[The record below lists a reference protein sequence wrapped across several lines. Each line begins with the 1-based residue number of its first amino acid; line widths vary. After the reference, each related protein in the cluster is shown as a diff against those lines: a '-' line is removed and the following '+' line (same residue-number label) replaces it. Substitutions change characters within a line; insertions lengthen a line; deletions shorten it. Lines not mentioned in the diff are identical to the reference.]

1 MKLAQFNSNQMTL
14 TNILII
20 AGALVLGAIISQ
32 VVFSRL
38 KFIDV
43 DKAKKKSEEMLENSK
58 EEAAKIKNEARE
70 KAENVKQNTEDT
82 INQMKT
88 LIHTIEQNVKFK
100 EDALERKEL
109 KNDHLRGSVI
119 DIESQIKESEQKQE
133 QLEDLVKQ
141 KLAARCGERIDNLKQ
156 ALISNFEKSTADQA
170 AEKMAK
176 IIEHARENSEK
187 IAKEILKSSMQK
199 FADETSVE
207 KKEAKVKVKRDEQ
220 KAVIVG
226 RNAENVKLIEKLLEI
241 DVIFNDEPNTITIST
256 FDLLRKNV
264 ARVAIEKLVRKKRI
278 NEKDI
283 KDAIAA
289 AKKEIEQDLYTVGE
303 KAVKKMKFKRKFP
316 KELIKIIG
324 RLKYRT
330 SYGQNILLHSFEVAS
345 MAELLAGE
353 IGLDPQS
360 TKVAAFFHDIGK
372 AIDQH
377 IEGSSHDVLSREIM
391 TKYGCFTEEEIH
403 AAWTHHEAETP
414 NTPMARLVMAADA
427 ISAGRPGARQESLGK
442 YLERLKALEEIA
454 TSFNGVNKT
463 FAISAGRELR
473 VMVTPEDIKDGEMDG
488 VAKKIA
494 DEIEENLSYPGK
506 IKVNVIRRTRA
517 VDYAK

>member
-1 MKLAQFNSNQMTL
+1 MNFID
-14 TNILII
+14 ILII
-20 AGALVLGAIISQ
+20 AGGLILGAIVSQ
-32 VVFSRL
+32 GVFSKL
-38 KFIDV
+38 KFV
-43 DKAKKKSEEMLENSK
+43 DFDKSKKKAEEMLENSK
-58 EEAAKIKNEARE
+58 EEATKVRHDARE

-100 EDALERKEL
+100 EEALDRREQR
-109 KNDHLRGSVI
+109 NDNLRGAVM
-119 DIESQIKESEQKQE
+119 DIETEITKSEEKHI
-133 QLEDLVKQ
+133 QLDEMIRQ

-156 ALISNFEKSTADQA
+156 ALISNFEANLSNDAV
-170 AEKMAK
+170 EKIAK
-176 IIEHARENSEK
+176 DIEYARENAEK

-207 KKEAKVKVKRDEQ
+207 KKEAKIKVRRDEQ

-226 RNAENVKLIEKLLEI
+226 RNAENIKLIEELLNV
-241 DVIFNDEPNTITIST
+241 DVIFNDEPNTITVAT
-256 FDLLRKNV
+256 FDLLRKSV
-264 ARVAIEKLVRKKRI
+264 ARVAIEKLVKRRRV
-278 NEKDI
+278 NADDI
-283 KDAIAA
+283 KHAIAA
-289 AKKEIEQDLYTVGE
+289 AKKEIEKDLFAVGE
-303 KAVKKMKFKRKFP
+303 KAVKKMRFKRKFP
-316 KELIKIIG
+316 KDLIKIIG

-353 IGLDPQS
+353 LGLDPQS

-377 IEGSSHDVLSREIM
+377 VEGSSHDVLSREIM
-391 TKYGCFTEEEIH
+391 TKYGCFTDEEIH

-414 NTPMARLVMAADA
+414 NTPMARLVMASDA

-442 YLERLKALEEIA
+442 YIERLKALEEIA
-454 TSFNGVNKT
+454 HSFNGVSKT

-473 VMVTPEDIKDGEMDG
+473 VMVTPEDVSDADMEG
-488 VAKKIA
+488 VAKGIV
-494 DEIEENLSYPGK
+494 EQIEEKLSYPGK
-506 IKVNVIRRTRA
+506 IKVNIIRRTRA

>member
-1 MKLAQFNSNQMTL
+1 MNL
-14 TNILII
+14 TDILII
-20 AGALVLGAIISQ
+20 AGALILGAVISQ
-32 VVFSRL
+32 LVFSKL
-38 KFIDV
+38 KFVDID
-43 DKAKKKSEEMLENSK
+43 KTKQKSEELLDQSK
-58 EEAAKIKNEARE
+58 EEAQQIRKEANE
-70 KAENVKQNTEDT
+70 KAETVKQNTEDT

-109 KNDHLRGSVI
+109 KNDHLRGTAL
-119 DIESQIKESEQKQE
+119 DIETQIKESEEKQV
-133 QLEDLVKQ
+133 QLEELVKQ
-141 KLAARCGERIDNLKQ
+141 KLAAQCGEKIENLKQ
-156 ALISNFEKSTADQA
+156 ALLKNFEKKTMDAA
-170 AEKMAK
+170 AEKISK
-176 IIEHARENSEK
+176 YVENARENAEK

-207 KKEAKVKVKRDEQ
+207 KKEAKVIVKRDEA

-226 RNAENVKLIEKLLEI
+226 PNAENVKKFEELLEV
-241 DVIFNDEPNTITIST
+241 DVVFNDEPNTIVVST

-264 ARVAIEKLVRKKRI
+264 ARIALEKLVRKKRI

-283 KDAIAA
+283 KEAIAE

-303 KAVKKMKFKRKFP
+303 KAIKKMKFERKFP
-316 KELIKIIG
+316 EELIKIIG

-353 IGLDPQS
+353 LGLDPQS

-377 IEGSSHDVLSREIM
+377 VEGSSHDVLSREIM
-391 TKYGCFTEEEIH
+391 TKYGCFTDEEIH

-427 ISAGRPGARQESLGK
+427 ISAGRPGARQESLDK
-442 YLERLKALEEIA
+442 YLDRLKALEEIA
-454 TSFNGVNKT
+454 NSYNGVNKT

-473 VMVTPEDIKDGEMDG
+473 VMVTPEEINDEEMAK
-488 VAKKIA
+488 VAKGIA
-494 DEIEENLSYPGK
+494 EEIEENLSYPGK

>member
-1 MKLAQFNSNQMTL
+1 MTL
-14 TNILII
+14 IDILII
-20 AGALVLGAIISQ
+20 AGALILGAIVSQ
-32 VVFSRL
+32 VVFSKM
-38 KFIDV
+38 KFV
-43 DKAKKKSEEMLENSK
+43 DFDKSKKKAEEMLENSK
-58 EEAAKIKNEARE
+58 EEATKVRHEARE
-70 KAENVKQNTEDT
+70 KAATVNQNTEDT

-100 EDALERKEL
+100 EEALDRKEQ
-109 KNDHLRGSVI
+109 KNVNLRGTVLDLDAQIKVSE
-119 DIESQIKESEQKQE
+119 ESQI
-133 QLEDLVKQ
+133 QLEEAVRQ
-141 KLAARCGERIDNLKQ
+141 KLATRCGERIENLKQ
-156 ALISNFEKSTADQA
+156 ALIKNFEANITNDAADQISKQVEYA
-170 AEKMAK
+170 R
-176 IIEHARENSEK
+176 EHAEK

-226 RNAENVKLIEKLLEI
+226 HNAENIKLIEELLSV
-241 DVIFNDEPNTITIST
+241 DVIFNDEPNTITIAT

-264 ARVAIEKLVRKKRI
+264 ARVVIEKLVKRRKI
-278 NEKDI
+278 NEEDI
-283 KDAIAA
+283 KNAITA
-289 AKKEIEQDLYTVGE
+289 AKKDIEQDLFAIGE

-353 IGLDPQS
+353 LGLDPQS
-360 TKVAAFFHDIGK
+360 TKAAAFFHDIGK

-377 IEGSSHDVLSREIM
+377 VEGSSHDVLTREIM
-391 TKYGCFTEEEIH
+391 TKYGCFTDEEIH

-414 NTPMARLVMAADA
+414 NTPMARLVMASDA
-427 ISAGRPGARQESLGK
+427 ISAGRPGARQESLDK
-442 YLERLKALEEIA
+442 YIERLKALEEIA
-454 TSFNGVNKT
+454 HSFEGVNKT

-473 VMVTPEDIKDGEMDG
+473 VMVTPEEITDADMPG
-488 VAKKIA
+488 VAKGIV
-494 DEIEENLSYPGK
+494 EQIEENLSYPGK
-506 IKVNVIRRTRA
+506 IKVNIIRRTRA

>member
-1 MKLAQFNSNQMTL
+1 MTL
-14 TNILII
+14 INILIA
-20 AGALVLGAIISQ
+20 AGALILGAIVSQ
-32 VVFSRL
+32 AVFSKM
-38 KFIDV
+38 KFV
-43 DKAKKKSEEMLENSK
+43 DFDKSKKKAEEMLENSK
-58 EEAAKIKNEARE
+58 EEAAKVRTEARE
-70 KAENVKQNTEDT
+70 KTENVKQNTEDT

-100 EDALERKEL
+100 EEALDRRER
-109 KNDHLRGSVI
+109 KNDHLRGVAL
-119 DIESQIKESEQKQE
+119 DFESQIKASEDKQI
-133 QLEDLVKQ
+133 QLEEMVRQ
-141 KLAARCGERIDNLKQ
+141 QLATRCGERIENLKQ
-156 ALISNFEKSTADQA
+156 ALIKNFEANITNDS
-170 AEKMAK
+170 AEKIAK
-176 IIEHARENSEK
+176 QVEYARENAEK

-207 KKEAKVKVKRDEQ
+207 KKEAKVKVRREEQ

-226 RNAENVKLIEKLLEI
+226 HNAENIKLIEELLSI
-241 DVIFNDEPNTITIST
+241 DVIFNDEPNTITIAT

-264 ARVAIEKLVRKKRI
+264 ARVVIEKLVKRRRV

-289 AKKEIEQDLYTVGE
+289 AKKEIEQDLFAVGE
-303 KAVKKMKFKRKFP
+303 KAIKKMRFKRKFP

-353 IGLDPQS
+353 LGLDPQS

-377 IEGSSHDVLSREIM
+377 VEGSSHDVLTREIM
-391 TKYGCFTEEEIH
+391 TKYGCFTDEEIH

-414 NTPMARLVMAADA
+414 NTPMARLVMASDA
-427 ISAGRPGARQESLGK
+427 ISAGRPGARQESLDK
-442 YLERLKALEEIA
+442 YIERLKALEEIA
-454 TSFNGVNKT
+454 HSFAGVSKT

-473 VMVTPEDIKDGEMDG
+473 VMVTPEEVQDADMDEM
-488 VAKKIA
+488 AKGIV
-494 DEIEENLSYPGK
+494 DQIEENLSYPGK
-506 IKVNVIRRTRA
+506 IKVNIIRRTRA